1 MDQMPDYSKYSLDQ
15 LYDVH
20 GHVDR
25 EKYPDRFQAVVA
37 EIERRNSD
45 PVLLQRE
52 VKAKE
57 ERKEKGKYHTFWNRF
72 WAGMIDGLIFLPVGL
87 ALSWAE
93 DHAQT
98 LPMVIVVLAIVL
110 QNLIWF
116 LYSIGMNGRF
126 GQTVGKMLTRV
137 KVLDVSE
144 QRLSMRQAVLRDGV
158 PLVLILASLP
168 YQIITVL
175 NAQPILVSNNSTP
188 MQIINSINAVWFLA
202 EIVTMLTNSKR
213 RALHDFIARS
223 VVVRY

>member
-1 MDQMPDYSKYSLDQ
+1 MPDYTKYSLDQ

-25 EKYPDRFQAVVA
+25 EKYPDRFQALVA
-37 EIERRNSD
+37 EIERRKSD

-52 VKAKE
+52 VQAKE
-57 ERKEKGKYHTFWNRF
+57 EQREKGKYHTFWNRF

-110 QNLIWF
+110 QNLIWV

-126 GQTVGKMLTRV
+126 GQTIGKMLTHV

-144 QRLSMRQAVLRDGV
+144 QRLSMRQAVLRDSV
-158 PLVLILASLP
+158 PLVLILVSLP
-168 YQIITVL
+168 YQIITVF
-175 NAQPILVSNNSTP
+175 NAQPLLVSNNSTP
-188 MQIINSINAVWFLA
+188 MQIINAINAVWFLA

-213 RALHDFIARS
+213 RALHDLIARS